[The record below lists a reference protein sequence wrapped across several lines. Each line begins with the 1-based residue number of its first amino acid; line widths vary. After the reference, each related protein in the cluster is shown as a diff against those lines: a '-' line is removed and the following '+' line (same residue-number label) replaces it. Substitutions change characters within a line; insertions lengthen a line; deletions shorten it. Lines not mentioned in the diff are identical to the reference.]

1 MYVANATTGW
11 VGVIDLTNFTVARSA
26 SLGAEAA
33 TITSSRP
40 LAVSA
45 DGSML
50 YLARPSGVVP
60 IASASLDAGKPL
72 AQRAFGSLALGADG
86 SMLYASGGGTTLALD
101 THTGA
106 TSKTLQ
112 TAGGLT
118 LIGIAKAP

>member
-11 VGVIDLTNFTVARSA
+11 VGVIDLVHFKVARSA
-26 SLGAEAA
+26 SLGAEAS
-33 TITSSRP
+33 TMSSPRP

-45 DGSML
+45 DGSTL

-72 AQRAFGSLALGADG
+72 AEREFGSLALGTDG
-86 SMLYASGGGTTLALD
+86 SMLYASGGGTTQALD

-106 TSKTLQ
+106 ASKTFE
-112 TAGGLT
+112 TSGGLT
-118 LIGIAKAP
+118 LVGIA